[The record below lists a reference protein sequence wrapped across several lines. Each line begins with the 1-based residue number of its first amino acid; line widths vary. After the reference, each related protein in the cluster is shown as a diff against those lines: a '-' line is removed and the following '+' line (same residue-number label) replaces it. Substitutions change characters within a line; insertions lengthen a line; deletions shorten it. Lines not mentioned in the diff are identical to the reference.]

1 LSNVFISKGGNV
13 PSYELVYIVSPEI
26 NEDELPK
33 VLDRV
38 SDMTNKIGG
47 SVTEVVQWGRKKLA
61 YPIQKFIEGHY
72 VLAKLEIEAASA
84 KELETSLR
92 LYDEILRYLLIR
104 LKF

>member
-1 LSNVFISKGGNV
+1 M

-26 NEDELPK
+26 NEDELPR

-38 SDMTNKIGG
+38 SDMINKIGG

-92 LYDEILRYLLIR
+92 LYDEVLRYLLIR